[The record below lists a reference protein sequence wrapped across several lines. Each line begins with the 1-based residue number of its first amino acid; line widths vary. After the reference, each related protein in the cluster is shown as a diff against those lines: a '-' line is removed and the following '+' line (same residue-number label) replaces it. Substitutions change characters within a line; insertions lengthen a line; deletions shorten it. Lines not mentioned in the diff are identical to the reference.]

1 MVKIK
6 WRYWLLI
13 LVLIFLVWFFSHQAS
28 LDRNWREDLAIAPE
42 ISMEGSVVNIK
53 NIRNFSY
60 AGQDENQWVPGYYNQ
75 SYNLDEIKK
84 GYFIVEPFSS
94 WRGPAHTFLSF
105 EFEGNKFISIS
116 VEARKEKGENYHPFK
131 GLLRQYELVY
141 IIADERDVVKLRT
154 NFRKDKV
161 YMFPLK
167 AGKEKLQALFLDM
180 ASRADKLGK
189 NPEFYNSITST
200 CTTNLVDHVNKITPK
215 KVPFSYKYLLP
226 AYSDELAFDLGLIDT
241 DLNLEQAKEKYLIND
256 LAEKFGGDIDFS
268 VKIRGR

>member
-1 MVKIK
+1 MKKITFI
-6 WRYWLLI
+6 YWFFGLI
-13 LVLIFLVWFFSHQAS
+13 LVFLVWLFSYQPS
-28 LDRNWREDLAIAPE
+28 LNKSWREDLAVLPE
-42 ISMEGSVVNIK
+42 VQVVEKNISIK
-53 NIRNFSY
+53 NVRNFNYS
-60 AGQDENQWVPGYYNQ
+60 GQEEGEWQAGYYDQN
-75 SYNLDEIKK
+75 YNLDEIKK

-105 EFEGNKFISIS
+105 EFEGNKFVSIS
-116 VEARKEKGENYHPFK
+116 VEARKEKGESYHPFK

-141 IIADERDVVKLRT
+141 IIADEKDVIKLRT

-180 ASRADKLGK
+180 VNRADKLTEM
-189 NPEFYNSITST
+189 PEFYNSITST

-241 DLNLEQAKEKYLIND
+241 DLNLEQAKEKYLINEK
-256 LAEKFGGDIDFS
+256 AEMFGEDRDFS
-268 VKIRGR
+268 RKIRE